1 MSGSLPVLCSFYT
14 PIEPAL
20 VSFEVPKRMLR
31 ACRVL
36 DGQIMP
42 LDKAL
47 ERLRKASKGIGEV
60 AVEDGLISWKIQYS
74 VAEIADGT
82 ERALDLAERDDGAP
96 SQGGLIW
103 NEGESRWMTNAEVRQ
118 LIWDMRQSG
127 DESTSY
133 AVLIRYKPVGKL
145 KAN

>member
-1 MSGSLPVLCSFYT
+1 
-14 PIEPAL
+14 
-20 VSFEVPKRMLR
+20 
-31 ACRVL
+31 
-36 DGQIMP
+36 MP

>member
-1 MSGSLPVLCSFYT
+1 MYVSGSLPVLCSFYT
-14 PIEPAL
+14 DRTGVGVI
-20 VSFEVPKRMLR
+20 EVPKRMLR

-103 NEGESRWMTNAEVRQ
+103 NEGESRWMTNARGAAVDMGYAAVR
-118 LIWDMRQSG
+118 
-127 DESTSY
+127 
-133 AVLIRYKPVGKL
+133 
-145 KAN
+145 